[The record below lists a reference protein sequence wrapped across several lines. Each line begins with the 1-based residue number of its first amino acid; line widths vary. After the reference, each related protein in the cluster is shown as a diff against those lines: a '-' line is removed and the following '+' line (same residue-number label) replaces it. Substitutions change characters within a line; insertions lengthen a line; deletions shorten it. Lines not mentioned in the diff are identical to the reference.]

1 MALHVNQ
8 PAEEA
13 THGDSTVCASEA
25 SGLVATANPQAT
37 SMHPCV
43 AVIGMG
49 RSGTSA
55 TAGLLVSLGL
65 TGPSGDDLLPATSSN
80 ERGHW
85 ESIAVIACNSRLLRA
100 VGATTTGPPPV
111 TLEWDD
117 VPDHAARLAEAEE
130 WYRDTY
136 TGAPIVV
143 KDPRMCLT
151 LSFWRKALPQPLA
164 ALFVLRDPLSVA
176 RSLQAR
182 DGLPMSLGLAL
193 WDRYVRSASLGL
205 AGMPTLVIRYDEM
218 LSDPIK
224 ATSTIVEFLNTLGI
238 ELLPEAQENARKG
251 LDPGLRHHRLQAD
264 DYSEMAAVQSEAFE
278 LLVARVGTHVAW
290 TPPSMP
296 EPPLW
301 VEDCIALARDYGLAE
316 RRMRRSLR
324 QMRRSR
330 TYRFASMLR
339 RAAGR

>member
-1 MALHVNQ
+1 M
-8 PAEEA
+8 
-13 THGDSTVCASEA
+13 
-25 SGLVATANPQAT
+25 
-37 SMHPCV
+37 
-43 AVIGMG
+43 
-49 RSGTSA
+49 
-55 TAGLLVSLGL
+55 
-65 TGPSGDDLLPATSSN
+65 
-80 ERGHW
+80 
-85 ESIAVIACNSRLLRA
+85 
-100 VGATTTGPPPV
+100 
-111 TLEWDD
+111 
-117 VPDHAARLAEAEE
+117 
-130 WYRDTY
+130 
-136 TGAPIVV
+136 
-143 KDPRMCLT
+143 
-151 LSFWRKALPQPLA
+151 
-164 ALFVLRDPLSVA
+164 
-176 RSLQAR
+176 
-182 DGLPMSLGLAL
+182 
-193 WDRYVRSASLGL
+193 RSASLGL

>member
-164 ALFVLRDPLSVA
+164 ALCFA
-176 RSLQAR
+176 RSTQCCSLLTGSRWTADVSWPCALGPVCAFGFSGFGWHADSR
-182 DGLPMSLGLAL
+182 DQ
-193 WDRYVRSASLGL
+193 V
-205 AGMPTLVIRYDEM
+205 
-218 LSDPIK
+218 
-224 ATSTIVEFLNTLGI
+224 
-238 ELLPEAQENARKG
+238 
-251 LDPGLRHHRLQAD
+251 
-264 DYSEMAAVQSEAFE
+264 
-278 LLVARVGTHVAW
+278 
-290 TPPSMP
+290 
-296 EPPLW
+296 
-301 VEDCIALARDYGLAE
+301 
-316 RRMRRSLR
+316 
-324 QMRRSR
+324 
-330 TYRFASMLR
+330 
-339 RAAGR
+339 

>member
-1 MALHVNQ
+1 MQ
-8 PAEEA
+8 
-13 THGDSTVCASEA
+13 
-25 SGLVATANPQAT
+25 
-37 SMHPCV
+37 PCV

-55 TAGLLVSLGL
+55 TAGLLVGLGL

-85 ESIAVIACNSRLLRA
+85 ESIAVIACNGRLLRA
-100 VGATTTGPPPV
+100 VGATPTGPPPV
-111 TLEWDD
+111 TLEWDG
-117 VPDHAARLAEAEE
+117 VPDHAERLAEAEE

-205 AGMPTLVIRYDEM
+205 AGMPTLVIGMTRCCR
-218 LSDPIK
+218 I
-224 ATSTIVEFLNTLGI
+224 
-238 ELLPEAQENARKG
+238 
-251 LDPGLRHHRLQAD
+251 
-264 DYSEMAAVQSEAFE
+264 
-278 LLVARVGTHVAW
+278 
-290 TPPSMP
+290 
-296 EPPLW
+296 
-301 VEDCIALARDYGLAE
+301 
-316 RRMRRSLR
+316 
-324 QMRRSR
+324 RSR
-330 TYRFASMLR
+330 R
-339 RAAGR
+339 RQRSSNSSIRSALTCCPRSGERSEGPRPGTSSPSVAG